1 MLQETRILAQEQIM
15 RRPTPSARGQ
25 IDDGWFV
32 LAAILIDRFSTASGS
47 AKKKERSPGTAGLI
61 SRFWDWWS
69 RPSAN
74 TARTGSSPA
83 IDAATHLEIR
93 SLGGMPR

>member
-1 MLQETRILAQEQIM
+1 MS
-15 RRPTPSARGQ
+15 RPTPSARGK

-32 LAAILIDRFSTASGS
+32 FPAILIDRFGTASGKV
-47 AKKKERSPGTAGLI
+47 KKTGRSPGTAGLI

-93 SLGGMPR
+93 SLGGMRQ